1 MLENTSRIVVA
12 GAGSIGC
19 YVGGQLAAAGK
30 AVTFLARP
38 RVVDEIRRAGLKVVN
53 LDGTERLLSPDR
65 LSLTQDPATAF
76 DKAQIILVAV
86 KSGATQEMAGLIARY
101 APADS
106 IVVSLQNG
114 VGNADVLQKN
124 LPESMTVIAGMVP
137 FNVVQSDAGALP
149 LSVRRT
155 TQGTILVENKVE
167 GLAEALSTPDLPVS
181 HHENMQGILWGKLMM
196 NLNNA
201 LNALSNLPL
210 AAQLADRDWRVLLA
224 DQMGEGL
231 KVMRAHGIVA
241 APVQGVSPAIL
252 PWILRLP
259 DFLFRRIARRMLA
272 IDPRARSSMWE
283 DFSRGRT
290 TEIDYL
296 QGVIV
301 ELAREKNVPTP
312 LAQKVIACVKQ
323 AEGQPV
329 RCHAVAEIRQK
340 FVA

>member
-1 MLENTSRIVVA
+1 MIENNRRIVVA

-19 YVGGQLAAAGK
+19 YVGGQLAAAK
-30 AVTFLARP
+30 RAVTFLARP
-38 RVVDEIRRAGLKVVN
+38 RVEEEVSKAGLKVIN
-53 LDGTERLLSPDR
+53 LDGTEQFIPPDQLSV
-65 LSLTQDPATAF
+65 TADPAVAF
-76 DKAQIILVAV
+76 DDARIILVAV
-86 KSGATQEMAGLIARY
+86 KSGATEEMARLIASH

-114 VGNADVLQKN
+114 VGNARILREN
-124 LPESMTVIAGMVP
+124 LPQTMIVIAGMVP
-137 FNVVQSDAGALP
+137 FNVVQSQSGQLP
-149 LSVRRT
+149 LTVRRT
-155 TQGTILVENKVE
+155 TQGTILIENKVE

-181 HHENMQGILWGKLMM
+181 AHDNMQGILWGKLMM

-210 AAQLADRDWRVLLA
+210 ATQLADREWRLLLA

-231 KVMRAHGIVA
+231 KVMKANRIIA

-259 DFLFRRIARRMLA
+259 NFLFRRIARKMLA

-301 ELAREKNVPTP
+301 QMARKKNVPTP

-323 AEGQPV
+323 AEGQPI

-340 FVA
+340 AVA